1 MATTHTTR
9 GLIVAVVAAASFGL
23 SGAFIKPLLE
33 SGWSPAAAV
42 SARVLI
48 GGVVLAPFAAL
59 ALRGRW
65 NTLWRGRWRLLGMA
79 LIGVAGTQVLYF
91 AAIERIPVSTAI
103 LIEYLAPVVL
113 VLLVWVRTRRAPR
126 WMVLAGSGVAIAGLL
141 LVVAPGGGHA
151 LDAVGVALAVT
162 AMLGC
167 AGYYVIAA
175 RPADGLPSVA
185 LAAVGLLL
193 GGVALLAVSAT
204 GLLPFVVSFRD
215 VELFGGPAPWWVP
228 LAVVGVLATALAYAA
243 GITAAGL
250 LGSRL
255 SSFAGLLEVV
265 AATIYAWL
273 LLGESLG
280 ALQLVGGVLILA
292 GIALVRAEPAPAPP
306 ALPAAPETAKGA
318 SLSPSAAER
327 DSNVPLG

>member
-1 MATTHTTR
+1 MATNHTTR
-9 GLIVAVVAAASFGL
+9 GLIVAVIAAASFGL

-65 NTLWRGRWRLLGMA
+65 STLWRGRWRLLGMA

-103 LIEYLAPVVL
+103 LVEYLAPVVL
-113 VLLVWVRTRRAPR
+113 VLLVWARTRRAPR
-126 WMVLAGSGVAIAGLL
+126 WMVLAGSGVAVTGLL
-141 LVVAPGGGHA
+141 LVVAPGGGQS
-151 LDAVGVALAVT
+151 LDITGVALAIT

-175 RPADGLPSVA
+175 GLPPVA

-204 GLLPFVVSFRD
+204 RALPFVVSFRD
-215 VELFGGPAPWWVP
+215 VALFGQPAPWWVP

-265 AATIYAWL
+265 AATVYAWL

-280 ALQLVGGVLILA
+280 ALQFVGGVLILG
-292 GIALVRAEPAPAPP
+292 GIALVRAEPGPASAPSTAEP
-306 ALPAAPETAKGA
+306 ARGTT
-318 SLSPSAAER
+318 SALEVAEL
-327 DSNVPLG
+327 DDNVPLG